1 MLCYSVVASNM
12 IFIANLVIDEE
23 KENDPLQL
31 LISPF
36 IKEYSPLCMWLHGK
50 SEKNWFLSGMGF
62 FEGQFLRK
70 ITEKSG
76 KSNFKAAEV
85 IHMT

>member
-1 MLCYSVVASNM
+1 MKAMTCGYVAKPKN
-12 IFIANLVIDEE
+12 NL
-23 KENDPLQL
+23 
-31 LISPF
+31 S
-36 IKEYSPLCMWLHGK
+36 
-50 SEKNWFLSGMGF
+50 LSGMGF
-62 FEGQFLRK
+62 FEGQFLPK

>member
-1 MLCYSVVASNM
+1 MKAMTCGYVAK
-12 IFIANLVIDEE
+12 L
-23 KENDPLQL
+23 K
-31 LISPF
+31 
-36 IKEYSPLCMWLHGK
+36 
-50 SEKNWFLSGMGF
+50 KNWFLSGMGF
-62 FEGQFLRK
+62 LEGQFLPK